1 MRRFV
6 FAARSRVP
14 VSSRART
21 APALPVALVLAAACA
36 LCAPSARASGGSHAA
51 AAASA
56 AGGSHAAGATP
67 ATGATPASAATP
79 AAATAAPSIPPPPPP
94 PSAPSTVANISE
106 EARAKFNIGVNLLT
120 DPDGPRY
127 EEAYRAFKAAYALS
141 PSYKILGNL
150 GLCAMKL
157 ERDDEAIASYE
168 KYLAEGKDL
177 TRPEVQQITSDL
189 ATLRSSVAHVV
200 VESDP
205 PGAEIIDVR
214 VPVRGERVLNSY
226 GTAAQSTKLGLHEGS
241 HQVTARLDGYR
252 DQTWDVEV
260 AGGKDLPPHKF
271 VFTKE
276 APATSMNMYAP
287 SSPPIVISRPVPAR
301 VWIGVA
307 ATGALAVAA
316 GVTGLLAI
324 GKHSDFDNE
333 NDGQHLA
340 AAQDTKNA
348 GQTLNLVN
356 DICLGGAVVAA
367 AVTTVLYVTRPTVET
382 TGSAYAKPTA
392 KRGVVVVPGVARS
405 GAGLNLLGSF

>member
-6 FAARSRVP
+6 CAAGSAAPIFSRSLAGRSWSV
-14 VSSRART
+14 A
-21 APALPVALVLAAACA
+21 ALIASVCA
-36 LCAPSARASGGSHAA
+36 LSASSASASGGSHAA
-51 AAASA
+51 GTVPAAGHAAAA
-56 AGGSHAAGATP
+56 A
-67 ATGATPASAATP
+67 P
-79 AAATAAPSIPPPPPP
+79 AAIPPPPPP
-94 PSAPSTVANISE
+94 PPAPPAVGTTPAVAPPASISD
-106 EARAKFNIGVNLLT
+106 EARAKFNVGVNLLT

-157 ERDDEAIASYE
+157 ERDDEAIAAYE
-168 KYLAEGKDL
+168 KYVAEGKDL
-177 TRPEVQQITSDL
+177 SRSEVQQITSDL
-189 ATLRSSVAHVV
+189 AILRSSVAHVV

-205 PGAEIIDVR
+205 AGAEIIDVR

-226 GTAAQSTKLGLHEGS
+226 GTVQQATKLGLHEGT
-241 HQVTARLDGYR
+241 HQVTARLEGYP

-260 AGGKDLPPHKF
+260 AGGQDLPPHTF

-276 APATSMNMYAP
+276 APATSMNVAPAP
-287 SSPPIVISRPVPAR
+287 SIVLSRPVPAR

-316 GVTGLLAI
+316 GVTGGLALA
-324 GKHSDFDNE
+324 KHSDFDTA
-333 NDGQHLA
+333 NDGSNP
-340 AAQDTKNA
+340 KNTQSLKDS
-348 GQTLNLVN
+348 GQTFNLVN

-367 AVTTVLYVTRPTVET
+367 GVTAILYFTRPTIET
-382 TGSAYAKPTA
+382 TGSSPSTPAAKS
-392 KRGVVVVPGVARS
+392 RVIVVPDVARS